1 MFGLYHTNHP
11 YQTLYHP
18 FYHPWDF
25 LLRVY
30 LFFPLSDF
38 LLEVFRNYL
47 TILIMLVRIRYTP
60 LEIKEPGLII
70 KLTSRR
76 IHSSSIIINDAV
88 SHRNILIQAR
98 IWK

>member
-1 MFGLYHTNHP
+1 
-11 YQTLYHP
+11 
-18 FYHPWDF
+18 
-25 LLRVY
+25 
-30 LFFPLSDF
+30 
-38 LLEVFRNYL
+38 
-47 TILIMLVRIRYTP
+47 MLVRIRYTP

-98 IWK
+98 I